1 MSRASVLLVLF
12 FCIAL
17 AFASPV
23 QRGNATVEA
32 LDKRIT
38 HVGRV
43 RVASFIF
50 KSNCGYWDS
59 DSSPVVAISKAR
71 YDANGGENCNQASRT
86 PAFTRIIWIQITNTA
101 NGKTAYGK
109 TRDSCAILA
118 TPLRWI
124 CPPALFKEISTLAT
138 GEITISWHFMAA
150 GWSPMIVHSLTTSLE
165 SPCSL
170 CHSRNEI
177 FRRPRRC
184 A

>member
-38 HVGRV
+38 HVGRGTWYNPSV
-43 RVASFIF
+43 GEG
-50 KSNCGYWDS
+50 NCGYWDS

-71 YDANGGENCNQASRT
+71 YDANGGENCNQ
-86 PAFTRIIWIQITNTA
+86 WIQITNTA
-101 NGKTAYGK
+101 NGKTAFGK
-109 TRDSCAILA
+109 TRDSCESCDTSSLDMS
-118 TPLRWI
+118 PG
-124 CPPALFKEISTLAT
+124 LFKEISTLAT

-150 GWSPMIVHSLTTSLE
+150 GWHP
-165 SPCSL
+165 
-170 CHSRNEI
+170 
-177 FRRPRRC
+177 
-184 A
+184 